1 MKTILILMSG
11 YVGSKVDIES
21 YALTNFRPA
30 FSAISVNSCCVYNLN
45 LSGNS
50 ISNIKFLLSFL

>member
-1 MKTILILMSG
+1 MSG